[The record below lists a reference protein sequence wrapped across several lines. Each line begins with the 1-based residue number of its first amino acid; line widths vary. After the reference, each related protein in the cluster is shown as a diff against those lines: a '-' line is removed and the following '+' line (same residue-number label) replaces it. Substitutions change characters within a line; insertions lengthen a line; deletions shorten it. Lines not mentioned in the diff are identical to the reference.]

1 MKLPRRNFLQLAAG
15 AVALSPVC
23 RVASAE
29 TYPLRPVLMI
39 VGLPPANSPDIV
51 ARLIGQWLSQR
62 FGQSFVIENRPGAS
76 GNIATEFVVRAPADG
91 YTLLLI
97 TVGNAVNGS
106 IYKNLNYNFIR
117 DIAPVASIG
126 GIPLVMVVTPS
137 LPVKTVPEFIAYAK
151 VNPGKIN
158 MASSGNGSLLH
169 VAGALFEMMTGV
181 NLVHV
186 PYRESI
192 FPDLLGGQVQVAF
205 IPVPAA
211 IGYLQSGK
219 LRPLGI
225 TTTRRIDVLP
235 DVPAIS
241 EFVAS
246 YEVSGWLGVGAP
258 KKTPAAIIDTLNK
271 GINAGLADPQLKARL
286 SELGV
291 ILMPMIPAELEKY
304 IAEETEKW
312 AKVIKF
318 AGIKLD

>member
-1 MKLPRRNFLQLAAG
+1 
-15 AVALSPVC
+15 
-23 RVASAE
+23 
-29 TYPLRPVLMI
+29 MI

-126 GIPLVMVVTPS
+126 GIPLVMVVAPS

-205 IPVPAA
+205 VPVPAA
-211 IGYLQSGK
+211 VGYLQSGK

-271 GINAGLADPQLKARL
+271 GINAGLADPQVKARL

-312 AKVIKF
+312 ARVIKF